1 MTFDLAESSKYVL
14 IVRWVSSRV
23 RRNSATAAIPD
34 AGYTF
39 EWRRGDERG
48 VAPSLDSVRC
58 EGSIRSRAPYLDRT
72 CTAHGAPLPGGAART
87 PAVSSIGSG
96 CGELSAAS

>member
-1 MTFDLAESSKYVL
+1 ML
-14 IVRWVSSRV
+14 
-23 RRNSATAAIPD
+23 RNFAIAAIPD
-34 AGYTF
+34 VGYTF

-48 VAPSLDSVRC
+48 VAPSLDSVRQ

-72 CTAHGAPLPGGAART
+72 CTAHGASTPGGAART

-96 CGELSAAS
+96 RGELTTTS

>member
-1 MTFDLAESSKYVL
+1 M
-14 IVRWVSSRV
+14 
-23 RRNSATAAIPD
+23 RRNSAAGAIPD

-72 CTAHGAPLPGGAART
+72 CTAHGASLPGGVALDWFRLWRALVDILIQKLRAMVAA
-87 PAVSSIGSG
+87 
-96 CGELSAAS
+96 ELL